1 MRSGRTAHDYLDM
14 LAGFVES
21 SGKSPKDL
29 VGLSSSEAYDVL
41 RKWDLSELRK
51 CSYTTGRLYVLWN
64 AVKNFLKFHGIEV
77 KNKPPFKKTVKYL
90 DKIPTK
96 EELRQILNAAS
107 SLSTKI
113 AIELMRYGGL
123 RPKDICDLTYSSI
136 KNDFEGGSP
145 FAVFVPQAKSD
156 SVYVTFIPETTVGL
170 IRQYFRFRESK
181 GEKIIDKSPI
191 IANPRYPSKGIRRKT
206 LTAKIEK
213 VIAKSGIQSQLTFG
227 NKIQRIRPYSL
238 RKYF

>member
-1 MRSGRTAHDYLDM
+1 M
-14 LAGFVES
+14 
-21 SGKSPKDL
+21 
-29 VGLSSSEAYDVL
+29 
-41 RKWDLSELRK
+41 
-51 CSYTTGRLYVLWN
+51 
-64 AVKNFLKFHGIEV
+64 

-136 KNDFEGGSP
+136 KNDFEKGVSP
-145 FAVFVPQAKSD
+145 CAVFVPQAKSD
-156 SVYVTFIPETTVGL
+156 SVYVTFIPETTVEL

-181 GEKIIDKSPI
+181 GEKIIDKIPI
-191 IANPRYPSKGIRRKT
+191 IANPRYPGKGIRRKT

-238 RKYF
+238 RKYFRSNLTGHAPNEYIEAWPYLRLRACIQRDKGSGPFHN